1 MNNKQVLDI
10 SWSTIIKISFSLLVF
25 YLIYLIRDIIILTF
39 FAFII
44 SILFEPL
51 IEFLNKRGIN
61 RVIATFLSFTLIF
74 GFFGFSLYLVSLA
87 FAKELT
93 GSDNVFSKYFNIISS
108 GLKSIG
114 FSAFDN
120 FQEFVDSFNEI
131 LKKASYSI
139 FSALSVVFGGMFSW
153 IYVFFL
159 SFFFALEERS
169 AEKAIKLILPKR
181 YEENIL
187 EIWHRSRNK
196 IISWFGARI
205 LACIFVGLAT
215 FLCLKIFKV
224 NYAVT
229 LSLFAGITNIVPFLG
244 PFLAGI
250 VMTLFILLE
259 DWAKAFF
266 VLIAFILI
274 QQIESNIINPFLTKK
289 IIGLPPVLVLLA
301 ITIGGKLFGIL
312 GAMLI
317 LPIVGIIYD
326 FLVEYFS
333 KSKKQEEFEQ

>member
-1 MNNKQVLDI
+1 
-10 SWSTIIKISFSLLVF
+10 
-25 YLIYLIRDIIILTF
+25 
-39 FAFII
+39 
-44 SILFEPL
+44 
-51 IEFLNKRGIN
+51 
-61 RVIATFLSFTLIF
+61 
-74 GFFGFSLYLVSLA
+74 
-87 FAKELT
+87 
-93 GSDNVFSKYFNIISS
+93 
-108 GLKSIG
+108 
-114 FSAFDN
+114 
-120 FQEFVDSFNEI
+120 
-131 LKKASYSI
+131 
-139 FSALSVVFGGMFSW
+139 
-153 IYVFFL
+153 
-159 SFFFALEERS
+159 
-169 AEKAIKLILPKR
+169 
-181 YEENIL
+181 
-187 EIWHRSRNK
+187 
-196 IISWFGARI
+196 

-274 QQIESNIINPFLTKK
+274 QQIESNIISPFLTKK
-289 IIGLPPVLVLLA
+289 IIGLPPVLVLLS
-301 ITIGGKLFGIL
+301 ITVGGKLFGIL
-312 GAMLI
+312 GVMLI

>member
-1 MNNKQVLDI
+1 
-10 SWSTIIKISFSLLVF
+10 
-25 YLIYLIRDIIILTF
+25 
-39 FAFII
+39 
-44 SILFEPL
+44 
-51 IEFLNKRGIN
+51 
-61 RVIATFLSFTLIF
+61 
-74 GFFGFSLYLVSLA
+74 
-87 FAKELT
+87 
-93 GSDNVFSKYFNIISS
+93 
-108 GLKSIG
+108 
-114 FSAFDN
+114 
-120 FQEFVDSFNEI
+120 
-131 LKKASYSI
+131 
-139 FSALSVVFGGMFSW
+139 
-153 IYVFFL
+153 
-159 SFFFALEERS
+159 
-169 AEKAIKLILPKR
+169 
-181 YEENIL
+181 
-187 EIWHRSRNK
+187 
-196 IISWFGARI
+196 

>member
-1 MNNKQVLDI
+1 
-10 SWSTIIKISFSLLVF
+10 
-25 YLIYLIRDIIILTF
+25 
-39 FAFII
+39 
-44 SILFEPL
+44 
-51 IEFLNKRGIN
+51 
-61 RVIATFLSFTLIF
+61 
-74 GFFGFSLYLVSLA
+74 
-87 FAKELT
+87 
-93 GSDNVFSKYFNIISS
+93 
-108 GLKSIG
+108 
-114 FSAFDN
+114 
-120 FQEFVDSFNEI
+120 
-131 LKKASYSI
+131 
-139 FSALSVVFGGMFSW
+139 MFSW

>member
-10 SWSTIIKISFSLLVF
+10 SWNTIIKISFSLLVF

-61 RVIATFLSFTLIF
+61 RVIATFLSFVLIF
-74 GFFGFSLYLVSLA
+74 GFFGFSLYLISLA

-93 GSDNVFSKYFNIISS
+93 SSDNIFSKYFNIISS

-114 FSAFDN
+114 FPAFDSL
-120 FQEFVDSFNEI
+120 QEFISSFNEI
-131 LKKASYSI
+131 LKKTSSGI

-169 AEKAIKLILPKR
+169 VEKTIRLILPKR
-181 YEENIL
+181 YEENVL
-187 EIWHRSRNK
+187 EIWHKSRNK

-205 LACIFVGLAT
+205 LACVFVGFAT
-215 FLCLKIFKV
+215 FVCLKIFKV
-224 NYAVT
+224 DYAVT
-229 LSLFAGITNIVPFLG
+229 LSLFAGVTNIVPFLG

-250 VMTLFILLE
+250 VMTFFVLLD
-259 DWAKAFF
+259 DWAKASF
-266 VLIAFILI
+266 VLVAFILI
-274 QQIESNIINPFLTKK
+274 QQIENNIISPFLTKK
-289 IIGLPPVLVLLA
+289 IIGLPPVLVLLS